1 VCVWSSS
8 RSRQD
13 DALLKSLGVSRF
25 IPKPSGLGQFMEI
38 GRILKELLV
47 SAKVAA

>member
-13 DALLKSLGVSRF
+13 EALLNSLGVSRF
-25 IPKPSGLGQFMEI
+25 VPKPSGLGQFMEI
-38 GRILKELLV
+38 GGILKELLV
-47 SAKVAA
+47 DGKAAA